1 MSNGAKKGGYPPSR
15 TGRRHPRQIGVL
27 VTMVRLEGQI
37 FCKARQ
43 APGAASGVAG
53 AAMDSIS
60 E

>member
-1 MSNGAKKGGYPPSR
+1 
-15 TGRRHPRQIGVL
+15 
-27 VTMVRLEGQI
+27 MVRLEERI

>member
-1 MSNGAKKGGYPPSR
+1 MGRKKEGVPPSR
-15 TGRRHPRQIGVL
+15 TGRRHPGQIGVL
-27 VTMVRLEGQI
+27 VTMVRLEERI

>member
-1 MSNGAKKGGYPPSR
+1 
-15 TGRRHPRQIGVL
+15 
-27 VTMVRLEGQI
+27 MVRLEGQI